1 MALSRLW
8 RTREHLSV
16 QCQVNFVLNLYGQVL
31 FGPGREPFSP
41 VRASD
46 GIFRVIRRPEITN
59 SRIDSLIL

>member
-31 FGPGREPFSP
+31 FGPGREPFFTCT
-41 VRASD
+41 
-46 GIFRVIRRPEITN
+46 GIGRHLPC
-59 SRIDSLIL
+59 DQAA